1 MEEEVKNK
9 KTKVDNSSKIRK
21 ERELSSE
28 ELLQQILDKKKVK
41 KTRNITK
48 KDDNSGTLKDDSTEE
63 KTKKKVT
70 KKTTNSSATKKTA
83 EKSTKDSTKKPV
95 KETTKKT
102 TKTTT
107 KKTQSKKKVKT
118 ELSSD
123 DLLSSIVEKKK
134 NKVAKKAQVKEVKD
148 DNKHGV
154 YLNKDNIEN
163 SSNDVELFTKKDS
176 KEEKPKVDVENITE
190 TLNTNSDDL
199 IITRKIVFDDEKLNL
214 KSKKTLSEL
223 RKAIEEFDRM
233 ETLSEI
239 ANSSDRIN
247 DSDIENSDLDNFDEN
262 IDTNAD
268 DEQIDEHDYLRSFG
282 TFEHHEV
289 RHRRRKKKF
298 KIDKNIIVITLLVI
312 LLFTLLMIFVAY
324 KSKMSQAVKTEPKVI
339 DIINP
344 KLELNSPSQVVDE
357 KTKKYNDCMNAH
369 YTQSEMND
377 DWNDYLK
384 LTNYLEDTYKEKV
397 SIAYE
402 NLVTGYSLSINTH
415 LIYYAASTIKVLDA
429 LYLYTR
435 AAAGEVNLDDTL
447 VYESRYK
454 YKNSKGMEQH
464 NFGDKVS
471 LRELVKYA
479 IIYSDN
485 SAHQML
491 VDYIGN
497 STLREFG
504 LKLGARYT
512 LGNLNED
519 FGNIN
524 VEDAIIY
531 MKAVNDFINNNA
543 ELGAELKE
551 MMITAEQN
559 DLSMDEL
566 GIKAAHKYGSYSSY
580 YHDYGIVY
588 DEMPYIAVIL
598 TTEGLSGTEDEVRVK
613 IRDINKHIYEYHK
626 SNTDRRKNKCQL
638 EVYGK

>member
-83 EKSTKDSTKKPV
+83 EKSTKDSTKKSV

-148 DNKHGV
+148 DNKHSV

-163 SSNDVELFTKKDS
+163 SSNDVELFTKKDL

-262 IDTNAD
+262 IDTN
-268 DEQIDEHDYLRSFG
+268 EIGR
-282 TFEHHEV
+282 
-289 RHRRRKKKF
+289 
-298 KIDKNIIVITLLVI
+298 
-312 LLFTLLMIFVAY
+312 
-324 KSKMSQAVKTEPKVI
+324 
-339 DIINP
+339 
-344 KLELNSPSQVVDE
+344 
-357 KTKKYNDCMNAH
+357 AH
-369 YTQSEMND
+369 
-377 DWNDYLK
+377 
-384 LTNYLEDTYKEKV
+384 V
-397 SIAYE
+397 
-402 NLVTGYSLSINTH
+402 
-415 LIYYAASTIKVLDA
+415 
-429 LYLYTR
+429 
-435 AAAGEVNLDDTL
+435 
-447 VYESRYK
+447 
-454 YKNSKGMEQH
+454 
-464 NFGDKVS
+464 
-471 LRELVKYA
+471 
-479 IIYSDN
+479 
-485 SAHQML
+485 
-491 VDYIGN
+491 
-497 STLREFG
+497 
-504 LKLGARYT
+504 
-512 LGNLNED
+512 
-519 FGNIN
+519 
-524 VEDAIIY
+524 
-531 MKAVNDFINNNA
+531 
-543 ELGAELKE
+543 
-551 MMITAEQN
+551 
-559 DLSMDEL
+559 
-566 GIKAAHKYGSYSSY
+566 
-580 YHDYGIVY
+580 
-588 DEMPYIAVIL
+588 
-598 TTEGLSGTEDEVRVK
+598 
-613 IRDINKHIYEYHK
+613 
-626 SNTDRRKNKCQL
+626 
-638 EVYGK
+638 